1 MDPRRLFATTATW
14 FVEVVGALPTPEDD
28 PALWAAPALGVWD
41 VRALVGHTNRALLT
55 VAAYLSAEDG
65 PADSPEVADDV
76 GDAFG
81 YLHAIAGSVAE
92 PDDVAARGVA
102 ARGVAAGAALGSAPA
117 AAVALARD
125 GALAA
130 VGTAGREAR
139 ITVVGGLRL
148 PVDKYLRTRVLE
160 LVVHGDDLVRAVAG
174 AGHVVTLA
182 VPEEAVR
189 ASSRLLTEAAVRRGN
204 GPLLLRALS
213 GRGGLPAGYSVL

>member
-1 MDPRRLFATTATW
+1 MDPRQLFATTASW
-14 FVEVVGALPTPEDD
+14 FVEVIGALPTPDDD
-28 PALWAAPALGVWD
+28 PALWVAPALGVWD
-41 VRALVGHTNRALLT
+41 VRALVGHANRALLT

-65 PADSPEVADDV
+65 LVDSPEVGDDV
-76 GDAFG
+76 VDAVG
-81 YLHAIAGSVAE
+81 YLRATAGSVAD
-92 PDDVAARGVA
+92 PDDVA

-130 VGTAGREAR
+130 VDSTGREAR

-148 PVDKYLRTRVLE
+148 PVDEYLRTRVLE
-160 LVVHGDDLVRAVAG
+160 LVAHGDDLVRAVAG
-174 AGHVVTLA
+174 AGRVVTVA

-189 ASSRLLTEAAVRRGN
+189 ASCLLLTEVAVRRGD

-213 GRGGLPAGYSVL
+213 GRGALPAGYSVL